1 LAECFLLPFLCARN
15 SDCAPE
21 FVLMK
26 ATLHVLSVLTG
37 GLGMALSPLAS
48 ADFLGDSKA
57 NLSMRNFYFNN
68 DNRDGAAAPSKTEEW
83 GQAFI
88 LNYQS
93 GFTDGTL
100 GFGLDAIGMLGVT
113 LDSSAAK
120 HVGSSMIPT
129 DDGKAADDW
138 ARGGV
143 TAKARFAKTELRYGY
158 LRPTLPILVSNDG
171 RLLPQS
177 FEGGQITS
185 NDIDNLTLIG
195 GQLEH
200 TTGRGSSDASGLA
213 VAGATQ
219 ESNKF
224 TYGGADYNLTKNLLV
239 QYYYANLED
248 YYQQHFAG
256 LVHVLPMGD
265 YGSLKT
271 DLRYFKTTS
280 DGKNASAAGRA
291 DGYKFGGYTKG
302 GTGEIDNDTWSA
314 AFIYSLGPHA
324 ITAGYQRV
332 SDDSNFAQ
340 LNQGGL
346 VGKGEAGPSLYL
358 YTDRTIQTFI
368 QAGERT
374 AFAQYAY
381 DFAALGV
388 PGLKA
393 SVMYLKGDHILTTN
407 GNDGSEWERDI
418 SLDYVVQS
426 GTFKNVGFGWRNGMS
441 RSEVARDQD
450 QNRVFVNYSI
460 PLM

>member
-1 LAECFLLPFLCARN
+1 
-15 SDCAPE
+15 
-21 FVLMK
+21 MK

-158 LRPTLPILVSNDG
+158 LRPNLPILVSNDG

-177 FEGGQITS
+177 FEGGQVTS

-346 VGKGEAGPSLYL
+346 VGKG
-358 YTDRTIQTFI
+358 
-368 QAGERT
+368 
-374 AFAQYAY
+374 
-381 DFAALGV
+381 
-388 PGLKA
+388 
-393 SVMYLKGDHILTTN
+393 
-407 GNDGSEWERDI
+407 
-418 SLDYVVQS
+418 
-426 GTFKNVGFGWRNGMS
+426 
-441 RSEVARDQD
+441 
-450 QNRVFVNYSI
+450 
-460 PLM
+460 